1 MKKKI
6 HPKYYKDVQVVC
18 SCGNTFTIGG
28 ATVESINTDF
38 CNKCHPAY
46 TGERKVA
53 DTASKIK
60 QFEAKQKASAVKMA
74 AAKKVK
80 EARESR
86 KKTAKETSAKGE
98 VTLKDILKQMNKKS

>member
-1 MKKKI
+1 MKKKV
-6 HPKYYKDVQVVC
+6 HPKYYKNVQVVC

-38 CNKCHPAY
+38 CNKCHPGY

-60 QFEAKQKASAVKMA
+60 QFEAKQKISAQKQA
-74 AAKKVK
+74 EANKIKETRAKKTKTVK
-80 EARESR
+80 EASQ
-86 KKTAKETSAKGE
+86 KGE
-98 VTLKDILKQMNKKS
+98 VTLKDILKEMSKKS

>member
-6 HPKYYKDVQVVC
+6 HPKYHKDVQVVC
-18 SCGNTFTIGG
+18 SCGNTFTLGG

-60 QFEAKQKASAVKMA
+60 QFEAKQKASAIKIAAVKKVTESR
-74 AAKKVK
+74 AKK
-80 EARESR
+80 
-86 KKTAKETSAKGE
+86 KKSAKEESVKGPI
-98 VTLKDILKQMNKKS
+98 TLKDILKDMKTA